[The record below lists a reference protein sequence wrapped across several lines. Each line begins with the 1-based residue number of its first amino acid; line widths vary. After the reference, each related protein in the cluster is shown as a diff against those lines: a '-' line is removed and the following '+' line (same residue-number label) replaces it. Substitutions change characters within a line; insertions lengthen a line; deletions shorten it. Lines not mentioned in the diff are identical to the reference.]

1 RLKALLYRWNV
12 FLWNSST
19 DDLVNE
25 LKRRLNYIPVF
36 VNRRNNH
43 FDICELTTTTRLF
56 LVHFAVFSSTVHRL
70 FVSNVWSTVV
80 TFHFKPA
87 SQAVDQD
94 LQAKF
99 THTGNNGLT
108 SFAI

>member
-1 RLKALLYRWNV
+1 QSCPARSSSDLNV
-12 FLWNSST
+12 FLWNRST

-56 LVHFAVFSSTVHRL
+56 LVHFAVFSSTVDRL
-70 FVSNVWSTVV
+70 FVSNLWSTLVN
-80 TFHFKPA
+80 FHFKLA
-87 SQAVDQD
+87 FQAVDQD
-94 LQAKF
+94 FQVKL
-99 THTGNNGLT
+99 THTGDNGLT
-108 SFAI
+108 